1 MYSPSDKISNGRQR
15 RADRTEEGG
24 NGGALFG
31 VVFFRAARCRRGDV
45 TSSAPLL
52 GLTVILSCLVDSRGS
67 GRYSAGWLT
76 YPD

>member
-31 VVFFRAARCRRGDV
+31 VVFFPSGKVSPWRCDIFGPPV
-45 TSSAPLL
+45 
-52 GLTVILSCLVDSRGS
+52 GLDRDFVVSC
-67 GRYSAGWLT
+67 
-76 YPD
+76 